1 MKLQNECNKGVRIS
15 YSCTNIYGKYAW
27 VNPLKKQ
34 EGCDISHC
42 NWNFAEVTT
51 LWTNNSGEICNR
63 HWLWGLRKK

>member
-34 EGCDISHC
+34 EGCDDFSLQLK
-42 NWNFAEVTT
+42 F
-51 LWTNNSGEICNR
+51 R
-63 HWLWGLRKK
+63 WGNYTVD